1 MTSNSNPKTWWLLI
15 SLAFISASALSTGC
29 TPTDDNG
36 SQDEDPTVLLEDMGS
51 TPEDMGEDV
60 TPDQGEPPTE
70 DMGTPEEDMA
80 PAVPLTYYGD
90 IKTILNQTC
99 EGCHV
104 QDGAGP
110 YQLDDYASVVEHI
123 DIAMMAIQRG
133 DMPPWSPDPECRNF
147 KGERLITE
155 AQVAKLEQWIEDGM
169 LEGDSSDWE
178 EPIGG
183 MTIAPADLVGRQN
196 GAYTPSETRVD
207 DYHCFLMDVTFPED
221 TFVTGTNVI
230 PGNDQLVHHANLF
243 LINPTNAERVVEL
256 QDQDDDAGY
265 TCFGDAGINQTSIIG
280 AWVPGATPIFTP
292 EDTAIVI
299 PEGSRLV
306 LQVHYNSL
314 YTDPVPIE
322 SEVHLYTTDTTPSR
336 RARALPM
343 ANLTFEVPPGEK
355 ESVHDFT
362 ITNSSDED
370 WTIIG
375 TAPHLH
381 LLASK
386 VKVDVIRKDDELE
399 DTCLVDIPDWDF
411 NWQQEYRFRD
421 DEWVTVRP
429 GDKVRLT
436 CVFDNS
442 PENQPIVDGQ
452 QLPPETI
459 TWGGKTNDEMC
470 LNFLVLLQDYDPTLT
485 QGPLCSPFKT
495 CRSDCEDP
503 YAVGCIFNCATV
515 EQDCGECLLFGAQ
528 DCANRYCRR
537 ELRPATSC
545 LLTCAQG
552 AQTGGDIDACLTA
565 ECPDEYVALEDCL
578 RPYIEQGLC
587 NQDISECNVE
597 F

>member
-1 MTSNSNPKTWWLLI
+1 MTLTRYTKTWWPLCSAAI
-15 SLAFISASALSTGC
+15 LALAVGC
-29 TPTDDNG
+29 TPTDGG
-36 SQDEDPTVLLEDMGS
+36 SNQDEDPVVILEDMD
-51 TPEDMGEDV
+51 TTTEDMGTS
-60 TPDQGEPPTE
+60 TPDQGEDPAD

-80 PAVPLTYYGD
+80 PAEPLNYYSD
-90 IKTILNQTC
+90 IKPIVHATC

-110 YQLDDYASVVEHI
+110 YRLDDYASLVQNI
-123 DIAMMAIQRG
+123 DVAMMAIQRG
-133 DMPPWSPDPECRNF
+133 DMPPWSPDPDCRNF
-147 KGERLITE
+147 KGERLISE
-155 AQVAKLEQWIEDGM
+155 EEVATLEKWIADGM
-169 LEGDSSDWE
+169 LEGDKTDWE

-183 MTIAPADLVGRQN
+183 MTLAPADIIGRQN

-207 DYHCFLMDVTFPED
+207 DYHCFLIDIDFEED
-221 TFVTGTNVI
+221 TFVTGTNVV
-230 PGNDQLVHHANLF
+230 PGDDRLVHHANLF

-256 QDQDDDAGY
+256 QDREEDAGY
-265 TCFGDAGINQTSIIG
+265 KCFGDAGINQTSIIG

-292 EDTAIVI
+292 DDTAIVV
-299 PEGSRLV
+299 PQGSRLV

-314 YTDPVPIE
+314 YTDPVPVE
-322 SEVHLYTTDTTPSR
+322 SEVHLYTTDTTPSK

-362 ITNSSDED
+362 ITNSSNED

-411 NWQQEYRFRD
+411 NWQQEYRFKD

-429 GDKVRLT
+429 GDQVRLT

-442 PENQPIVDGQ
+442 PENQPVVDGE

-485 QGPLCSPFKT
+485 QGPLCAPFKE
-495 CRSDCEDP
+495 CRSQCEDP

-537 ELRPATSC
+537 ELRPATPC

-565 ECPDEYVALEDCL
+565 ECPDEYVELETCL

-587 NQDISECNVE
+587 NQDISDCNVE